1 MLSKD
6 RKDGSECE
14 MVTFLGVY
22 RMGAREEIV
31 LRWNGSPSACLTILH
46 QKGEGSDDGTPGAL
60 HRKDR
65 QALLLSRW

>member
-22 RMGAREEIV
+22 RIGAREEIV
-31 LRWNGSPSACLTILH
+31 LRWNGSPSACFTILH
-46 QKGEGSDDGTPGAL
+46 
-60 HRKDR
+60 
-65 QALLLSRW
+65 